1 MRVASGTGAAVTTGP
16 LTTLSSANSDK
27 NSLAFHSNSGNWVT
41 AWRNTGGN
49 NDNHYQ
55 VHSINSSTLA
65 ITSGTKYTRSSGNAQ
80 YGFALSVTAENR
92 VVSTYANHNQ
102 YIQSEVFTI
111 SGTTIATAGAPA
123 RVMSTWAQFDRHGS
137 VYMSHNSRMAIF
149 GIRGSNGLYYG
160 TADTTADSTNVTDK
174 NIIGFANSAINDTAT
189 GTINV
194 QGSVA
199 TGQSGLTP
207 GQVYFIQDDGSL
219 GASIDSTQAN
229 LLAIASDKGLV
240 QTRTAW
246 T

>member
-1 MRVASGTGAAVTTGP
+1 MRVASDTGAAVTTGT

-49 NDNHYQ
+49 NDNNYQ

-65 ITSGTKYTRSSGNAQ
+65 ITSGTKITRSSGNAQ

-92 VVSTYANHNQ
+92 VVATYANHNQ

-111 SGTTIATAGAPA
+111 SGTTIASAGAPA
-123 RVMSTWAQFDRHGS
+123 RLMSTWAQFDRHGS

-160 TADTTADSTNVTDK
+160 TADTTAQATNITDK

-207 GQVYFIQDDGSL
+207 GQIYFIQDDGSL
-219 GASIDSTQAN
+219 GTSVVSTQAN